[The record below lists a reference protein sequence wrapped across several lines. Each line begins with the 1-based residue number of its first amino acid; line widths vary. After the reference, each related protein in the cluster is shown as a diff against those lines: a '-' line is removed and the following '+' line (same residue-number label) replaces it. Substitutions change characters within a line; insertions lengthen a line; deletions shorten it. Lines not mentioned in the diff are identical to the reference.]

1 MGVLCS
7 RSVARKETDMNDD
20 DRRPH
25 ENPPAPPAVE
35 HIYHAWDDALGRKDA
50 EAALALYAPDA
61 ILESPLV
68 RHLLGSERGIRQGRD
83 ELRPFI
89 ELVLSRTP
97 PARQRHRTGFFTDA
111 QRLLW
116 EYPRVTPNGEQMD
129 LVEVMDLRDGLIQHH
144 RVYWG
149 WLGLRI
155 LELDG
160 YRR

>member
-1 MGVLCS
+1 MGVLFS
-7 RSVARKETDMNDD
+7 PPRKENHTMRDD
-20 DRRPH
+20 DRRTLQD
-25 ENPPAPPAVE
+25 PPSHSAVE

-50 EAALALYAPDA
+50 DAALALYAPDA

-68 RHLLGSERGIRQGRD
+68 RHLLGSERGIRLGRD

-97 PARQRHRTGFFTDA
+97 PARKRHRTGLFTDGE
-111 QRLLW
+111 RLLW
-116 EYPRVTPNGEQMD
+116 EYPRVTPHGEQMD
-129 LVEVMDLRDGLIQHH
+129 LVEVMDVRDGLIQHH

-155 LELDG
+155 LERDG